1 MSDPRFM
8 GEDVVGLPGQ
18 NLNDDELAL
27 LVAQANGR
35 KPSEIQQD
43 LGFDAFTVSQLERT
57 TKAKL
62 GAGTKPHT
70 MSRAFVLGVLIPRAL
85 CLLLCIASINAY
97 HTDGTQRVPKRSRA
111 PITAMGGARSAKS
124 KRDDGPLPDLVAL
137 MACQV
142 A

>member
-1 MSDPRFM
+1 MNDPRFI
-8 GEDVVGLPGQ
+8 GDDVIGLPGQ
-18 NLNDDELAL
+18 NLTDDELAL

-43 LGFDAFTVSQLERT
+43 LGFDAFTVTQLERT
-57 TKAKL
+57 TRAKL

-70 MSRAFVLGVLIPRAL
+70 MSRAFILGVLAPRAL
-85 CLLLCIASINAY
+85 CLLLCIFSINAY

-111 PITAMGGARSAKS
+111 PITAMSGARSTKS
-124 KRDDGPLPDLVAL
+124 KRDDGPLPDIAALVA
-137 MACQV
+137 QV